1 MQFKNLWRHAVALLL
16 ALATCGAV
24 SAQQAAQ
31 QTLKVIVFPG
41 GFNWPIWVA
50 QERGLFAAN
59 GLTVNLTPT
68 PDSVFQLTGLID
80 GKFDIAMT
88 AIDNLIA

>member
-1 MQFKNLWRHAVALLL
+1 MQVKHWWRHAAALLL
-16 ALATCGAV
+16 TLAICGAV

-59 GLTVNLTPT
+59 GLAVKLTPT
-68 PDSVFQLTGLID
+68 PNSVFQLTGLID

-88 AIDNLIA
+88 GSTT